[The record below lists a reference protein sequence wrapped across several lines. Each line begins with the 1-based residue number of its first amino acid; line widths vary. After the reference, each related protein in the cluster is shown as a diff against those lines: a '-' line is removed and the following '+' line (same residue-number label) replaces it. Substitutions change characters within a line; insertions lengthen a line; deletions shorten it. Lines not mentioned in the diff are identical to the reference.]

1 MRIARY
7 IAIRIALLIPVM
19 LGVVILTFFL
29 VRILPGDPVQA
40 FVGPTTSAA
49 DVEAI
54 RERLGLDAPLWS
66 QFLTYFGGLFVG
78 NLGTSIQ
85 TGATVSSEIALR
97 LAPTLE
103 LVILGVAVAIIV
115 AIGLGLLS
123 ALRVNRPVD
132 QVTRVV
138 SLVGTALPE
147 FWLGLILIVIG
158 YQTLGWFP
166 GPSGRIGSDFSVTPI
181 TGAEAVD
188 ALITG
193 NFAALGSALT
203 YLALPVL
210 TIAIGV
216 SASLLR
222 SVRAAAID
230 IRGAAP
236 WATARA
242 HGISG
247 RPLIGG
253 YLMRGTLSRL
263 PTLAALVLGNVL
275 GSVVLVEV
283 VFSWQGLGQWLLR
296 GLLFRDYPVV
306 QAGVAIIALI
316 YAVCY
321 LIADVIHAIL
331 DPRVRL

>member
-19 LGVVILTFFL
+19 LGVVVFTFFL

-40 FVGPTTSAA
+40 FVGPNTSAA
-49 DVEAI
+49 DIASI
-54 RERLGLDAPLWS
+54 RHRLGLDAPLWS

-78 NLGTSIQ
+78 NFGTSIQ
-85 TGATVSSEIALR
+85 TGASVSGEIATR
-97 LAPTLE
+97 IGPTME
-103 LVILGVAVAIIV
+103 LVILGVALAVVVSIA
-115 AIGLGLLS
+115 LGLVS
-123 ALRVNRPVD
+123 AMRVNRPVD
-132 QVTRVV
+132 QITRVV

-147 FWLGLILIVIG
+147 FWLGLILILFG

-166 GPSGRIGSDFSVTPI
+166 GPTGRIDSDFSVTPI
-181 TGAEAVD
+181 TGAEGVD
-188 ALITG
+188 ALLTG
-193 NFAALGSALT
+193 NSPALGSAIA
-203 YLALPVL
+203 YLVLPVL

-236 WATARA
+236 WTTARA
-242 HGISG
+242 HGIG
-247 RPLIGG
+247 GGALVRG
-253 YLMRGTLSRL
+253 YLMRGTLARI

-275 GSVVLVEV
+275 GSVVLVEY
-283 VFSWQGLGQWLLR
+283 VFSWQGIGQWLLR
-296 GLLFRDYPVV
+296 GLLYRDYPVV
-306 QAGVAIIALI
+306 QAGVAIIAFI
-316 YAVCY
+316 YAVAY
-321 LIADVIHAIL
+321 LIADIIHAIL